1 VTLFLPR
8 GLVGLGARRR
18 RAVQAGSAA
27 LAIWALRSQVGESLG
42 SKLK

>member
-18 RAVQAGSAA
+18 RALHVGPAA
-27 LAIWALRSQVGESLG
+27 LAVWAIRSDVGVSLG